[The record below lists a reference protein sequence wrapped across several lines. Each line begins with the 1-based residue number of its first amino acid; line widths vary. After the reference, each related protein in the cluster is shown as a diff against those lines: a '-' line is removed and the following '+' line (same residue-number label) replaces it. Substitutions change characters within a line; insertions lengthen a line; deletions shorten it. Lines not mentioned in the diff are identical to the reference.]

1 MILATVGTHAQ
12 AFPRFF
18 DIVRDLGDDVLLQY
32 GQGPA
37 PDGFSNAVE
46 FLPFDELMR
55 RMQTASAVVTHAGV
69 GSVLCARR
77 AGHVPVVVPRLRQ
90 LGEHV
95 DDHQAEF
102 TRTLEATG
110 EVVAVWDGTD
120 VRAAVAEAA
129 LRRPSG
135 PAEPELGPLHLAVRE
150 ALFGA

>member
-1 MILATVGTHAQ
+1 VIVATVGTHGQ

-18 DIVRDLGDDVLLQY
+18 DLVRDLGDDVLLQY

-37 PDGFSNAVE
+37 PPGFDNAVG
-46 FLPFDELMR
+46 FLPFDELMA
-55 RMQTASAVVTHAGV
+55 RMQSASAVVTHAGV

-95 DDHQAEF
+95 DNHQAEF
-102 TRTLEATG
+102 TRTLEAAG
-110 EVVAVWDGTD
+110 EVVAVWDDTD
-120 VRAAVAEAA
+120 VRAAVAQAAGRRPEAA
-129 LRRPSG
+129 TATTP
-135 PAEPELGPLHLAVRE
+135 GPLHRAVRE

>member
-1 MILATVGTHAQ
+1 MIVATVGTHGQ

-18 DIVRDLGDDVLLQY
+18 EVVRALEGDVLLQY
-32 GQGPA
+32 GHGPA
-37 PDGFSNAVE
+37 PAGFANAVG
-46 FLPFDELMR
+46 FLPFDELMAAMR
-55 RMQTASAVVTHAGV
+55 SATAVVTHAGV

-102 TRTLEATG
+102 TRTLEAAG
-110 EVVAVWDGTD
+110 EVIAVWGDSD
-120 VRAAVAEAA
+120 VRRGVSVAWARRPEAVAA
-129 LRRPSG
+129 S
-135 PAEPELGPLHLAVRE
+135 EPGPLHRAVRE